1 MSTND
6 LSTPLGMNAASK
18 PKRRL
23 SVPIVPVLGAL
34 IAGMF
39 LLFFGWILVVT
50 DPLGGE
56 PVAVVAIEAA
66 PVTASPPKLTEGEK
80 GHSEGAHGGGNVVS
94 VSPDGNAAPNVEG
107 AAAVE
112 ESSGVKV
119 VRAGEASAPNA
130 VIVRTPET
138 TTGPIK
144 LAAADPDLTE
154 AGRQGA
160 LPKIGADGKRPLE
173 AYARPVVVPPA
184 LAKTPNLP
192 RIALLVG
199 GLGIS
204 ETTTSSAITKL
215 PGTVTLAFAPY
226 GAELQGMAAKARL
239 DGHEVMLQS
248 PMEPFDYPD
257 NDPGPQT
264 LLADSTPEQ
273 NLDRLRWQMSRFP
286 AFTGVVNY
294 MGARFTSTE
303 AALSP
308 VIKEIAGR
316 GLLFVDDG
324 SSPRSLAASLA
335 DVTKA
340 PFVKADVI
348 VDADPTPK
356 GIDGALASLEKKAM
370 ENGTAFGVATA
381 LPLSIERIAEWSNK
395 LAERGILLVPV
406 SALVTKG

>member
-6 LSTPLGMNAASK
+6 LSTPLGIKAASK

-23 SVPIVPVLGAL
+23 SVPFVPVLGAL
-34 IAGMF
+34 VAGIF

-50 DPLGGE
+50 DPFGGE
-56 PVAVVAIEAA
+56 PVAIVAIEAA
-66 PVTASPPKLTEGEK
+66 PVTAAPPKLTEGETQPAD
-80 GHSEGAHGGGNVVS
+80 GANVLS
-94 VSPDGNAAPNVEG
+94 VPPNADGAPNVEG

-119 VRAGEASAPNA
+119 VRAGDSSAPNA

-138 TTGPIK
+138 AVGPVK
-144 LAAADPDLTE
+144 FAAADPDLTE

-184 LAKTPNLP
+184 LARAQNTP

-204 ETTTSSAITKL
+204 ETTTTSAITKL
-215 PGTVTLAFAPY
+215 PGAVTLAFAPY
-226 GAELQGMAAKARL
+226 GAELPGMAAKARQ

-286 AFTGVVNY
+286 AYTGVINY
-294 MGARFTSTE
+294 MGARFTANE

-308 VIKEIAGR
+308 VIKEVAAR

-335 DVTKA
+335 DVSKA
-340 PFVKADVI
+340 PFAKADSI
-348 VDADPTPK
+348 IDADPMPK
-356 GIDGALASLEKKAM
+356 SIDGALAALEKKAL

-381 LPLSIERIAEWSNK
+381 LPISIDRIAEWSEK

-406 SALVTKG
+406 SALAIKQ